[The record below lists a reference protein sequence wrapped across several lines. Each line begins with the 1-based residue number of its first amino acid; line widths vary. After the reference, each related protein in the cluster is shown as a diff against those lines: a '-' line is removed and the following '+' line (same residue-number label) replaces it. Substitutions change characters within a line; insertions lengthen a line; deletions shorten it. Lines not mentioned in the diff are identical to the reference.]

1 MSSPGWQREVIL
13 QQVANWLDQT
23 AADID
28 SLELLEEQADRAE
41 AKVGLPDSHAPVPH
55 VSPWEDRFRSSQPT
69 SRPEAGDAAGTWGQ
83 GPATIA
89 QTDLT
94 PFVPSVGLLQVVESL
109 TAMRHELKLQ
119 TKSAR
124 GLEQTVEQAVTA
136 LQTTVK
142 QLQGLPTREQDSAE
156 QSVRPVLESLAM
168 LDESL
173 QRGRRALELA
183 QQGFT
188 HALRE
193 KLEFEFQQE
202 WAKLSS
208 VLQWTIG
215 PAWNHAQKA
224 LQELLIREAGS
235 PFQSVLQG
243 YQLIQ
248 QRLQQRLELHG
259 VTRIP
264 TVGRIV
270 DAKCMT
276 VVALAEPDA
285 GPPETV
291 IEEYRPGYRWRHLV
305 LRFAEVS
312 AVPAR

>member
-1 MSSPGWQREVIL
+1 MSSLGWQREVIL
-13 QQVANWLDQT
+13 QQVAEWLDQT
-23 AADID
+23 TSEIDGLERPKPQADLREAGLGAADTS
-28 SLELLEEQADRAE
+28 SLASRASSWAGE
-41 AKVGLPDSHAPVPH
+41 
-55 VSPWEDRFRSSQPT
+55 SPISPST
-69 SRPEAGDAAGTWGQ
+69 SRPDTGDTADSGGQ
-83 GPATIA
+83 GPATVA
-89 QTDLT
+89 LDALS
-94 PFVPSVGLLQVVESL
+94 PFVPGVGLLQVVASL

-124 GLEQTVEQAVTA
+124 GLEQSVEQAVAA
-136 LQTTVK
+136 LQTTVE
-142 QLQGLPTREQDSAE
+142 QLQNLPAREADSTE
-156 QSVRPVLESLAM
+156 QTLLPALESLAM

-183 QQGFT
+183 QQGFIQK
-188 HALRE
+188 LCE
-193 KLEFEFQQE
+193 KLDAEFNEE
-202 WAKLSS
+202 WTKLSS
-208 VLQWTIG
+208 VVQWAIG
-215 PAWNHAQKA
+215 PAWNHSQKTI
-224 LQELLIREAGS
+224 QDLLIRES
-235 PFQSVLQG
+235 SNPFQTVLQG

-248 QRLQQRLELHG
+248 QRLQQRLEMHG

-291 IEEYRPGYRWRHLV
+291 IEELRPGYRWRNIV

-312 AVPAR
+312 AVPSR